1 MYFKLI
7 KSSKKVRALIF
18 YHKTTSTI
26 SDICGDRMYRNHWYS
41 LLRGTN
47 IYKTVITD
55 QMYLRKRS
63 HIWPRQLFVET
74 LINAELEIDEHRE
87 LLIIL
92 RFPRVKRL
100 SELEIVH
107 VHTILFSRGVS

>member
-1 MYFKLI
+1 
-7 KSSKKVRALIF
+7 
-18 YHKTTSTI
+18 
-26 SDICGDRMYRNHWYS
+26 
-41 LLRGTN
+41 
-47 IYKTVITD
+47 
-55 QMYLRKRS
+55 MYLRKRS

-100 SELEIVH
+100 PELEIVH
-107 VHTILFSRGVS
+107 VHTIRIFLPRGVS